1 MKYLNLKIKSRSNF
15 CLILFFL
22 VAVITNSYSQIDY
35 FNITGAK
42 KGEIDTTAFEVSQR
56 LVKQSAG
63 LLEQE
68 INPDE
73 YILGPND
80 VLTVSILSARPK
92 VFDAVVSPDGI
103 IVIPSAGSV
112 DLKNTSLT
120 DAREKIKNLIKKY
133 LKIED
138 CYISLSRMRE
148 FKVIVS
154 GAVRKPSIVPATAV
168 DRVSEIIEKAGG
180 FAENASIRSI
190 KIIRKD
196 SKEPLFADMLR
207 FFVLADKNAN
217 PKVLGG
223 DHILVFPKME
233 TEKIELYGEVPQ
245 KGAFE
250 FVQGDSLSTL
260 LKFGYGFLESSFLDS
275 VEFARFTKDGKFV
288 NRSFIDLSQWRE
300 KLYSNQKL
308 PNDFPLQSGDRVY
321 IRKIPDWKKDYYVA
335 IYGEVK
341 FPGLYAINENEVRLS
356 TVIDWAG
363 GFKEDA
369 GIESAV
375 LVRQKELEIEDKEM
389 ERLRRIPMSE
399 MSQNERR
406 YFEARVA
413 EQRGVMA
420 INFKHILDDKNSSE
434 NILLLNKDSIYVPKK
449 KNFVNVQGRVN
460 NPGMITYNP
469 KFNYLDYI
477 QQAGGFGFRADD
489 DETFIVKSKG
499 QQFLAKKMNYE
510 IESGDYILVPPEPE
524 ITFFEIFTTSLTI
537 ATQLMTIFGVVFT
550 IINLKK

>member
-1 MKYLNLKIKSRSNF
+1 MNYLNQNKLSRKCF
-15 CLILFFL
+15 YLTLFFFL
-22 VAVITNSYSQIDY
+22 VITSNSNSQIDY
-35 FNITGAK
+35 YNITGAK
-42 KGEIDTTAFEVSQR
+42 KGEIDTTAFEISQR
-56 LVKQSAG
+56 LVRQTAG

-80 VLTVSILSARPK
+80 VLSISIISARPK
-92 VFDAVVSPDGI
+92 VFDAVISPDGSI
-103 IVIPSAGSV
+103 IIAGAGSL
-112 DLKNTSLT
+112 DLKNTSLSE
-120 DAREKIKNLIKKY
+120 AREKIKTLIRKY
-133 LKIED
+133 LKIDD
-138 CYISLSRMRE
+138 CYVSLSKMRE

-196 SKEPLFADMLR
+196 SKEALFADMLR

-217 PKVLGG
+217 PNVLGG
-223 DHILVFPKME
+223 DHIIVFPKME

-250 FVQGDSLSTL
+250 FVPGDSLSTL
-260 LKFGYGFLESSFLDS
+260 LKFGYGFLESSYLDS
-275 VEFARFTKDGKFV
+275 VEFARFNIDGRFV
-288 NRSFIDLSQWRE
+288 DRSFLNLSQWRN
-300 KLYSNQKL
+300 KLYLDDKL

-356 TVIDWAG
+356 TALEWAG

-375 LVRQKELEIEDKEM
+375 LVRQKELEVEDKEM

-420 INFKHILDDKNSSE
+420 INFKHILEDKNSSE
-434 NILLLNKDSIYVPKK
+434 NILLLNKDSIYVPKER
-449 KNFVNVQGRVN
+449 NFVNVQGRVN

-469 KFNYLDYI
+469 NFNYLDYI

-550 IINLKK
+550 IINLKN

>member
-1 MKYLNLKIKSRSNF
+1 MKYLNLKIKRRSNF

-22 VAVITNSYSQIDY
+22 VTVITNSYSQIDY

-68 INPDE
+68 INPEE

-103 IVIPSAGSV
+103 IVIPGAGSV

-120 DAREKIKNLIKKY
+120 DAREKIKNLIRKY

-138 CYISLSRMRE
+138 CFISLSKMRE

-250 FVQGDSLSTL
+250 YSPGDSLSTL
-260 LKFGYGFLESSFLDS
+260 LKFGYGFLESSYLDS
-275 VEFARFTKDGKFV
+275 VEFARFTKDGKIV
-288 NRSFIDLSQWRE
+288 NRSFIDLSQWRD
-300 KLYSNQKL
+300 KLYSDTKL
-308 PNDFPLQSGDRVY
+308 PNDFPMQSGDRVY
-321 IRKIPDWKKDYYVA
+321 IRKIPDWKKDY
-335 IYGEVK
+335 
-341 FPGLYAINENEVRLS
+341 
-356 TVIDWAG
+356 
-363 GFKEDA
+363 
-369 GIESAV
+369 
-375 LVRQKELEIEDKEM
+375 
-389 ERLRRIPMSE
+389 
-399 MSQNERR
+399 
-406 YFEARVA
+406 
-413 EQRGVMA
+413 
-420 INFKHILDDKNSSE
+420 
-434 NILLLNKDSIYVPKK
+434 
-449 KNFVNVQGRVN
+449 
-460 NPGMITYNP
+460 
-469 KFNYLDYI
+469 
-477 QQAGGFGFRADD
+477 
-489 DETFIVKSKG
+489 
-499 QQFLAKKMNYE
+499 
-510 IESGDYILVPPEPE
+510 
-524 ITFFEIFTTSLTI
+524 
-537 ATQLMTIFGVVFT
+537 
-550 IINLKK
+550 